1 MTKTLF
7 IISALIFLLGC
18 THKEKVCPEY
28 SISKACS
35 DSIAICT
42 DAISYYDVLI
52 TRYALSLHYNDGY
65 SPSEIDADYYMQ
77 LYKCKLEENKRNRD
91 KYKEILNVIKSYE

>member
-7 IISALIFLLGC
+7 IISTLIFLLGC
-18 THKEKVCPEY
+18 AHKEKVCPEY

-35 DSIAICT
+35 DSIAIYT
-42 DAISYYDVLI
+42 EYISGDEDLI
-52 TRYALSLHYNDGY
+52 TRYALSLNYNDGY
-65 SPSEIDADYYMQ
+65 SQSEIDADYSMH

-91 KYKEILNVIKSYE
+91 KYTEILNVIKSYE